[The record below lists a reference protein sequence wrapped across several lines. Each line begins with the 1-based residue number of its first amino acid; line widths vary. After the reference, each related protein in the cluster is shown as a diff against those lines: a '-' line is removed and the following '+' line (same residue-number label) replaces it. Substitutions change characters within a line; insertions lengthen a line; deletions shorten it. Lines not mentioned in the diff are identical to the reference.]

1 MNGGA
6 GPRITASPKDTGQVE
21 ILREHQAVHGQRQPP
36 PDLWAEA
43 GFIPPAWLKNP
54 HLQTL
59 WPALFRRRPVL
70 PLVRERLELADG
82 DFIDLARVPAAGPSV
97 LVLHGLEGS
106 LRSHYALP
114 LMAALQRAGLEPVFM
129 HLRGCSNEPNRL
141 ARSYHSGAI
150 EDLDEVLALLAAR
163 GRPVAA
169 AIGFSLGGNLLLRYL
184 GVHGPAARLR
194 AAVAVSVP
202 FMLAAAAGRLEQGAS
217 RLYQHY
223 LLTHLKQSYRRKF
236 ALLPSPLRVDLARIR
251 SLRAWDE
258 HITAPLNGFAGADDY
273 YARCSCG
280 QVLAGITT
288 PTLIVHSTDD
298 PFLYP
303 ENVPH
308 PDQVGPEVHLAVQ
321 AHGGHVGFV
330 EGRLPWRTTSLVDR
344 LAPAFLCGQLIE
356 AATGG

>member
-6 GPRITASPKDTGQVE
+6 GPRITASPKDAGQVE

-54 HLQTL
+54 HQQTL

-106 LRSHYALP
+106 LRSHYPLP
-114 LMAALQRAGLEPVFM
+114 LMAALAGAGLQPVFM
-129 HLRGCSNEPNRL
+129 HLRGCSGEPNRL

-150 EDLDEVLALLAAR
+150 DDLAEVLALLAAR

-202 FMLAAAAGRLEQGAS
+202 FLLSAAADRLEQGAS

-223 LLTHLKQSYRRKF
+223 LLAHLKTSYRRKF
-236 ALLPSPLRVDLARIR
+236 IHLPPPLRVDLARIR
-251 SLRAWDE
+251 TLRAWDE
-258 HITAPLNGFAGADDY
+258 QITAPLNGFAGADDY

-280 QVLAGITT
+280 PVLAGITT
-288 PTLIVHSTDD
+288 PTLVVHSMDD

-303 ENVPH
+303 ANLPH
-308 PDQVGPEVHLAVQ
+308 PHHGGPGVRQAVQ
-321 AHGGHVGFV
+321 THGGHVGFV

-344 LAPAFLCGQLIE
+344 LAPAFLGGQLIG
-356 AATGG
+356 AANGG

>member
-6 GPRITASPKDTGQVE
+6 GPRITACPKDAGQVE
-21 ILREHQAVHGQRQPP
+21 ILRKHQAVHGQRQPP
-36 PDLWAEA
+36 PGLWA
-43 GFIPPAWLKNP
+43 GTNFTPPLWLRNP

-59 WPALFRRRPVL
+59 WPAIFRRRPVL
-70 PLVRERLELADG
+70 PLIRERLELTDG
-82 DFIDLARVPAAGPSV
+82 DFIDLARVPAAGPAV

-106 LRSHYALP
+106 LRSHYPLP
-114 LMAALQRAGLEPVFM
+114 LMAALAGAGLQPVFM
-129 HLRGCSNEPNRL
+129 HLRGCSGEPNRL
-141 ARSYHSGAI
+141 TRSYHSGAI
-150 EDLDEVLALLAAR
+150 EDLAEVLLLLAAR

-202 FMLAAAAGRLEQGAS
+202 FLLSAAADRLEQGAS

-223 LLTHLKQSYRRKF
+223 LLGHLKTSYRRKF

-251 SLRAWDE
+251 TLRAWDE

-280 QVLAGITT
+280 PVLAGITT

-308 PDQVGPEVHLAVQ
+308 PDQVGPGVRLAVQ

-330 EGRLPWRTTSLVDR
+330 EGQLPWRTTSLVDR
-344 LAPAFLCGQLIE
+344 LAPACLCGQLIGE
-356 AATGG
+356 ATGG

>member
-6 GPRITASPKDTGQVE
+6 GPRITASPKDAGQVE

-70 PLVRERLELADG
+70 PLIRERLELADG

-129 HLRGCSNEPNRL
+129 HLRGCSGEPNRL

-150 EDLDEVLALLAAR
+150 DDLAEVLALLADR

-223 LLTHLKQSYRRKF
+223 LLAHLKTSYLRKF
-236 ALLPSPLRVDLARIR
+236 AVLPSPLRVDLARIR
-251 SLRAWDE
+251 TLRAWDE
-258 HITAPLNGFAGADDY
+258 QITAPLNGFAGADDY

-280 QVLAGITT
+280 PVLVGITT
-288 PTLIVHSTDD
+288 PTLVVHSSDD

-303 ENVPH
+303 ENVPR
-308 PDQVGPEVHLAVQ
+308 PDQVGPGVHLAVQ

-344 LAPAFLCGQLIE
+344 LAPAFLGGQLIG
-356 AATGG
+356 AANGG

>member
-1 MNGGA
+1 MPVPGA
-6 GPRITASPKDTGQVE
+6 LITTSKPGTRQVK
-21 ILREHQAVHGQRQPP
+21 IPAEHQAVANQRQPRP
-36 PDLWAEA
+36 GLWAGA
-43 GFIPPAWLKNP
+43 GFTPPAWLRNP

-59 WPALFRRRPVL
+59 WPAVFRRRPVL

-114 LMAALQRAGLEPVFM
+114 LMAALQRSGLEPVFM
-129 HLRGCSNEPNRL
+129 HLRGCSGEPNRL
-141 ARSYHSGAI
+141 TRSYHSGAI
-150 EDLDEVLALLAAR
+150 EDLAEVLALLADR

-202 FMLAAAAGRLEQGAS
+202 FMLSAAADRLEQGAS

-223 LLTHLKQSYRRKF
+223 LLAHLKTSYRRKF
-236 ALLPSPLRVDLARIR
+236 IHLPPPLRVDLARIR
-251 SLRAWDE
+251 TLRAWDE
-258 HITAPLNGFAGADDY
+258 QITAPLNGFAGADDY
-273 YARCSCG
+273 YARCSCHG
-280 QVLAGITT
+280 VLAGITT
-288 PTLIVHSTDD
+288 PTLIVHSMDD

-303 ENVPH
+303 ENVPR
-308 PDQVGPEVHLAVQ
+308 PDQVGPGVHLAVQ
-321 AHGGHVGFV
+321 THGGHVGFV

-356 AATGG
+356 ATTGG